1 MSVLSK
7 SLFGLGV
14 CTLALVIVG
23 AFPSVALAQSDVA
36 SLVVRVA
43 DASGGAVPGA
53 TVTVRST
60 AMGSVREQVSDLT
73 GRAGFPLL
81 APGTYEV
88 SVVLSGFVPFRDS
101 AVRLSVAQ
109 SGDLLVRL
117 DVGGLTEAVDVR
129 GTAPILNLTNA
140 AQGTVITEEK
150 VQALPLNGRQ
160 FIQLAL
166 LVPGANPGGRAVQ
179 QNAVRQN
186 QVGGISINGGR
197 TNNTAFLLD
206 GAINTDPDYNSLN
219 YSPSID
225 AIAEFQVQ
233 TAQFT
238 AEYGRAGGQINVVT
252 KSGGQKLRGSAFEYF
267 RDKQFDE
274 KPFNLVG
281 DLPEFRRHNFGGS
294 LGGQVRPG
302 RVFFFGAYEQ
312 LQRREAAAGLTTVT
326 VPTELERRGDFSQSP
341 GGAYDPATLVAG
353 VRQPFPNFQ
362 IPQARINPLALA
374 ALQAMPLPN
383 SGARSYVNTESRLRQ
398 DIYNVSGR
406 VDVNLGPG
414 HLLFARYSLADE
426 SAVIPESVPGR
437 DNISDARPQ
446 NVVVAWTKVLTAR
459 AVNEFRVGV
468 SQLKIDSGLAELEF
482 SVGGQTTPL
491 PRFLPAGYPVMGGAG
506 GFTGTTGGGLVNV
519 NNRTYQIYDNFS
531 YTRGRHTLKAGA
543 EFLWI
548 EYNRTESPNTNGT
561 FQFTTGYTSRTAS
574 SDGTGNALASFLLA
588 MPQQGNRSV
597 GPSTIAGRQSAFSLY
612 VQDDW
617 RVNDRLTLNLG
628 LRYELQPPMYD
639 KNGMMA
645 SIDYSKVPTP
655 AEIFAEKRTGFYA
668 PTVFVCGQGGTPK
681 GCSSTDTNNLAP
693 RLGVVYKA
701 DDRTVL
707 RGGAGLYF
715 AANDANPLFRLAA
728 TIPGNIAQ
736 TISFNNFVP
745 SRAPG
750 FDIFGPA
757 ILGPV
762 QIQQAGI
769 EPDQKTSE
777 TYQWSAGVQ
786 RELGRRWVL
795 EAGYVGS
802 YARYLEQ
809 NQQPNNAQA
818 GSGAVD
824 PRRPYAALE
833 FAAGTVFP
841 SYVTVQGTRVPVGFI
856 NYYTRTAEAKYH
868 ALVTRLERR
877 FDNGFS
883 LLTAYTL
890 SHATSNAPQFRNAG
904 GVNGAENSPP
914 QDSHNLE
921 AEWGPAYYNAKH
933 RFVTNVTARLPWDFQ
948 VAGILTLQSG
958 FPFTVNIRGDTAGVG
973 AGTGG
978 IFVRPNPV
986 PGVSPYLD
994 KSSWKG
1000 GNYLNP
1006 KAFTTP
1012 AAGTFGSV
1020 GRNSVTGPGF
1030 ASVDLVLSRGMAL
1043 GGTRRLD
1050 LRAEVFNALNR
1061 RNYTIVGRILN
1072 DATFGRLL
1080 SQADPRQWQFGARF
1094 SF

>member
-1 MSVLSK
+1 MRSLLLPRVVSVIAA
-7 SLFGLGV
+7 
-14 CTLALVIVG
+14 LALLLCPAI
-23 AFPSVALAQSDVA
+23 AAAQSDSA

-53 TVTVRST
+53 TV
-60 AMGSVREQVSDLT
+60 SVRNASTGVTRELMSDGT

-81 APGTYEV
+81 SPGVYEV
-88 SVVLSGFVPFRDS
+88 RVNLPGFVPFLDS

-109 SGDLLVRL
+109 SADLPVRL
-117 DVGGLTEAVDVR
+117 DLGGMAEAVDVR

-166 LVPGANPGGRAVQ
+166 LVPGANSGGRAVQ
-179 QNAVRQN
+179 QNAVRNN
-186 QVGGISINGGR
+186 QVGGLSISGGR

-206 GAINTDPDYNSLN
+206 GAVNTDPDYNSLN

-238 AEYGRAGGQINVVT
+238 AEYGRAGGQVNVVT
-252 KSGGQKLRGSAFEYF
+252 KSGGRSWRGSAFEYF
-267 RDKQFDE
+267 RDKRFDDR
-274 KPFNLVG
+274 PFNLVG
-281 DLPEFRRHNFGGS
+281 ELPEFRRHNFGGS
-294 LGGQVRPG
+294 LGGSLMPERL
-302 RVFFFGAYEQ
+302 FFFGAYEQ
-312 LQRREAAAGLTTVT
+312 LRRREAAAGLTTVT
-326 VPTELERRGDFSQSP
+326 VPTQLERQGDFSQSP
-341 GGAYDPATLVAG
+341 GGAYDPQTLTGG

-362 IPQARINPLALA
+362 IPANRVNPLALA

-383 SGARSYVNTESRLRQ
+383 SGVRSYVNTQGVLEQ
-398 DIYNVSGR
+398 DIYNFSGR
-406 VDVNLGPG
+406 FDVNLGPG
-414 HLLFARYSLADE
+414 HLAFARYSRAE
-426 SAVIPESVPGR
+426 ENAIIPESVPGR
-437 DNISDARPQ
+437 DNVSDATPQ
-446 NVVVAWTKVLTAR
+446 NLVLGWTKVLNSQM
-459 AVNEFRVGV
+459 VNEFRVGI
-468 SQLKIDSGLAELEF
+468 SQLEIFSGLEELQF
-482 SVGGQTTPL
+482 SVGGQDRTL

-506 GFTGTTGGGLVNV
+506 GFTGTTGGGLVRV
-519 NNRTYQIYDNFS
+519 KNRVWQVYDNVS
-531 YTRGRHTLKAGA
+531 YTRGRHTFKAGA

-548 EYNRTESPNTNGT
+548 EYNRTESPNENGT
-561 FQFTTGYTSRTAS
+561 FQFTTGYTSRTAA
-574 SDGTGNALASFLLA
+574 SDGTGNALASFLLG

-597 GPSTIAGRQSAFSLY
+597 GPNTIAGRQSMFSIYL
-612 VQDDW
+612 QDDW
-617 RVNDRLTLNLG
+617 RPTDRLTVNLG
-628 LRYELQPPMYD
+628 LRYEIAPPMYD
-639 KNGMMA
+639 KNGQMA
-645 SIDYSKVPTP
+645 SIDYSNVPTP
-655 AEIFAEKRTGFYA
+655 KEIFAEGRTGFYA
-668 PTVFVCGQGGTPK
+668 PIVFVCGQLGYPK
-681 GCSSTDTNNLAP
+681 GCSSTDKNNLAP
-693 RLGVVYKA
+693 RLGLAYKA
-701 DDRTVL
+701 DDHTVL
-707 RGGAGLYF
+707 RAGAGLYF

-745 SRAPG
+745 SQPPG

-777 TYQWSAGVQ
+777 TYQWSAGIQ
-786 RELGRRWVL
+786 RAFGGNWVV

-809 NQQPNNAQA
+809 NQQPNNARA
-818 GSGAVD
+818 GVGAVD
-824 PRRPYAALE
+824 PRRPYAALQ
-833 FAAGTVFP
+833 FAPGTTFP
-841 SYVTVQGTRVPVGFI
+841 DYVVVQGNRVPVGFI

-883 LLTAYTL
+883 LLSSYTL

-914 QDSHNLE
+914 QDSHDLQ

-933 RFVTNVTARLPWDFQ
+933 RWVTNVTSRLPYNFQ
-948 VAGILTLQSG
+948 IAGIVTFQSG
-958 FPFTVNIRGDTAGVG
+958 FPFTVNVRGDTAGVG

-994 KSSWKG
+994 KSSWKSG
-1000 GNYLNP
+1000 MYLNP
-1006 KAFTTP
+1006 RAFTIP
-1012 AAGTFGSV
+1012 AAGQFGSV
-1020 GRNSVTGPGF
+1020 GRNSVTGPGL
-1030 ASVDLVLSRGMAL
+1030 ASVDLVLSHGVNL

-1080 SQADPRQWQFGARF
+1080 SQSDPRQWQFGARF